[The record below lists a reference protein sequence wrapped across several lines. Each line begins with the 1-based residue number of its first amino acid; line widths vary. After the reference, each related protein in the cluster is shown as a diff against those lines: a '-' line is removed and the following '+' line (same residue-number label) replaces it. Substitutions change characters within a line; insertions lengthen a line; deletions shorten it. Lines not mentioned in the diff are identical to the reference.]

1 MTVETKIVITGDDA
15 PLRRA
20 LGSARDGLNRFGT
33 EALEPFGK
41 IRDALGNLGN
51 IMAGIGAIKLTAL
64 ADQAALIQA
73 RLKDVS
79 GSFEAA
85 AKAQQ
90 QLFAASQRL
99 QVSYSD
105 LAGSFAKM
113 LPAVQ
118 QMGGGA
124 NEAVRLAEVLATT
137 ARLSGASSQEAAS
150 SAQQF
155 AQALQSGVLQG
166 DELKSI
172 LENNGTL
179 ARVLA
184 QGLGVTVGEL
194 RKLGAEG
201 KLTSDKVAKAL
212 LGQYDQIQARSA
224 ELPATVGGAWT
235 QVTNSFQR
243 FVASANE
250 GTGVFAGVSAVLS
263 GLSRFI
269 DSVRVVLGDTGKEA
283 DKLNRNNSIKAWGE
297 TVGAIFAYIVDLGRA
312 VYTSFQ
318 LVGQQIGALAA
329 AAVSVAKGDFGA
341 ARNIMSEYAKDFEEK
356 WERIKNLAT
365 GGKGSALEA
374 YALNTGQN
382 APPTKPNGNL
392 NPPPPGGSRNRGA
405 GADQSFMGAMESALQ
420 MQKAYMAEQG
430 LLLNQSKQF
439 ELKYW
444 QDILEASGRAE
455 REKLEGFRLSEA
467 DKVSILKKAADLRVA
482 IAQAE
487 VKEQLDL
494 ADEGLDAWK
503 KLEMLRIDAQE
514 IATKALLDQDKIS
527 KVQALDREI
536 EYEEQ
541 RLQITLEYLRRRQ
554 ELLPEDD
561 AAGRNKVSNQ
571 MTAEGQQSRNKKS
584 GLQGQ
589 RDKAAADGPIDLAG
603 MFEKMGDSAASG
615 FGKILAGARNFR
627 AQMVNVFNSIRDT
640 FIRSVVTEPL
650 QAQLAAWGRML
661 VAKLGFSTQEKAID
675 AAGATATVAAKGVE
689 TTAVTGMNAVQAATG
704 AAASQAPIPVV
715 GPYLAI
721 AAMAAIFAAVSAM
734 GSKVKSARNGY
745 DIPSGVNPVTQL
757 HEEEMVLPKEQAN
770 AIRDMASGGGGG
782 GGSVVY
788 NDHSGKLSDSDI
800 RRKAGVIATELN
812 RLHRNGWRA
821 N

>member
-1 MTVETKIVITGDDA
+1 MTVETKIVITGDDS

-20 LGSARDGLNRFGT
+20 LGSARDGLNRFGN
-33 EALEPFGK
+33 EALEPFDK
-41 IRDALGNLGN
+41 VRDALGNLGN

-179 ARVLA
+179 ARTLA

-194 RKLGAEG
+194 KKLGSEG
-201 KLTSDKVAKAL
+201 KLTSDKVAQAL

-235 QVTNSFQR
+235 QVTNSFQQ
-243 FVASANE
+243 FIATANE

-269 DSVRVVLGDTGKEA
+269 DAVRVVLGDTGKEA
-283 DKLNRNNSIKAWGE
+283 DKLNKNNSIKAWGE
-297 TVGAIFAYIVDLGRA
+297 AVGAIFAYVVDIGRA
-312 VYTSFQ
+312 VYTMIE
-318 LVGQQIGALAA
+318 LVGKQIGALAA
-329 AAVSVAKGDFGA
+329 AAVAAAKGQFGD
-341 ARNIMSEYAKDFEEK
+341 ARAIMSEYAKDFENS
-356 WERIKNLAT
+356 WERIKTLMT
-365 GGKGSALEA
+365 GGSGSTLQAF
-374 YALNTGQN
+374 ALNSGQD
-382 APPTKPNGNL
+382 APETTSSAKLKSTAPKDKKK
-392 NPPPPGGSRNRGA
+392 GG
-405 GADQSFMGAMESALQ
+405 DDKSFMGAMESALET
-420 MQKAYMAEQG
+420 QKAYMAEQG

-444 QDILEASGRAE
+444 QDILDASGRAE
-455 REKLEGFRLSEA
+455 REKLEGFRLTEA
-467 DKVSILKKAADLRVA
+467 DKVSILKKAADLRIA
-482 IAQAE
+482 IAKAE
-487 VKEQLDL
+487 AKEQLDM

-503 KLEMLRIDAQE
+503 KIEMLRVDAQE

-527 KVQALDREI
+527 KVKALDREI

-541 RLQITLEYLRRRQ
+541 RLKITLEYLRRRQ
-554 ELLPEDD
+554 DLLPENDVV
-561 AAGRNKVSNQ
+561 GRSKISNQ
-571 MTAEGQQSRNKKS
+571 MTAEGQQTRNKQA

-589 RDKAAADGPIDLAG
+589 RDKAAADTPFDLAG

-640 FIRSVVTEPL
+640 FIRAVVTEPL
-650 QAQLAAWGRML
+650 QAQLASWARML
-661 VAKLGFSTQEKAID
+661 VAKLSFSTQEKAID

-745 DIPSGVNPVTQL
+745 DIPSGVNPMTQL
-757 HEEEMVLPKEQAN
+757 HEEEMVLPKDIAN
-770 AIRDMASGGGGG
+770 PLRESLGQGGGG

-788 NDHSGKLSDSDI
+788 NDHSGRLSDSDI
-800 RRKAGVIATELN
+800 RRKAGVIAAELN